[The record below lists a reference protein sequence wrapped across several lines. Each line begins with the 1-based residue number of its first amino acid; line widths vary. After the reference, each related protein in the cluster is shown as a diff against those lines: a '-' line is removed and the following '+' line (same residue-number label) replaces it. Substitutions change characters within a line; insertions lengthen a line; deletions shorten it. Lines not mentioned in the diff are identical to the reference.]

1 MSLLACLLFEG
12 LFVKLPPNSLF
23 AILLRSPWWFS
34 ALLVVGFVL
43 LSRLLLSDDYWQFGA
58 MGAFPFVVT
67 AALSLKRQLKTPKVS
82 TITTQIETLRNMA
95 WPAFSEK
102 IVQSLTQ
109 QGYTIAKLESA
120 SGADFLIS
128 KQDQKIVVAAK
139 RWKAANLGES
149 ELHQL
154 NKAKQF
160 HKANGAWYI
169 TVGNV
174 SNKAVLFANKNQIEL
189 LQDALL
195 VQRLPLV

>member
-1 MSLLACLLFEG
+1 MLFCLLIEG

-43 LSRLLLSDDYWQFGA
+43 LSRLLLSDEYWKFGA
-58 MGAFPFVVT
+58 VGAFPFVIT
-67 AALSLKRQLKTPKVS
+67 AVLALKRQLKAPKVS
-82 TITTQIETLRNMA
+82 TINTQIEALRNMP
-95 WPAFSEK
+95 WPQFSEK

-109 QGYTIAKLESA
+109 QGYTIAKLQSA
-120 SGADFLIS
+120 TGADFLIS
-128 KQDQKIVVAAK
+128 KQDQKIVLAAK

-160 HKANGAWYI
+160 HKADGAWYI

>member
-1 MSLLACLLFEG
+1 M
-12 LFVKLPPNSLF
+12 KLPPNSLF

-43 LSRLLLSDDYWQFGA
+43 LSRLLLSDEYWKFGA
-58 MGAFPFVVT
+58 VGAFPFVIT
-67 AALSLKRQLKTPKVS
+67 AALALKRQLKAPKVS
-82 TITTQIETLRNMA
+82 TIQLQIETLRNMP
-95 WPAFSEK
+95 WPGFSEK

-128 KQDQKIVVAAK
+128 KQDQTIVLAAK

>member
-1 MSLLACLLFEG
+1 MLFCLLIEG

-34 ALLVVGFVL
+34 ALLIVGFVL
-43 LSRLLLSDDYWQFGA
+43 LSRLLLSDEYWKFGA
-58 MGAFPFVVT
+58 VGAFPFVITTVL
-67 AALSLKRQLKTPKVS
+67 ALKRQLKAPKVS
-82 TITTQIETLRNMA
+82 TINTQIEALRNMP
-95 WPAFSEK
+95 WPQFSEK

-109 QGYTIAKLESA
+109 QGYTIAKLQSA
-120 SGADFLIS
+120 TGADFLIS
-128 KQDQKIVVAAK
+128 KQDQKIVLAAK

-160 HKANGAWYI
+160 HKADGAWYI

-195 VQRLPLV
+195 IQRLPLV